1 MLENK
6 VIITNESN
14 KNKIYE
20 KSKNNWV
27 IELDGSKIN
36 NWDDFYDIMQK
47 EIDVADY
54 NSKFG
59 KGYYTYQDFARDIA
73 LLNKVE
79 EKKYEGINIILDYT
93 DKFKII
99 EGKEKADI
107 YENIVI
113 TMLLEWYRDLRI
125 INKNKN
131 ITIDIKFYILIDDSN
146 FINKNFNFTNELI
159 IAIENDKKEIYKRY
173 KDFEL
178 QKIDVK
184 SKKDPDSYIEFKK
197 NEINDKFLNQ
207 IEKKLSNFGGS
218 KLGILLFNSEELIWY
233 RKYKLLYIIE
243 NILIKRYIR
252 GQEIHIYLIFNND
265 IF

>member
-1 MLENK
+1 MLQNRL
-6 VIITNESN
+6 IIIGKHY

-20 KSKNNWV
+20 TSKNKWI
-27 IELDGSKIN
+27 IELNGNKLN

-54 NSKFG
+54 NS
-59 KGYYTYQDFARDIA
+59 
-73 LLNKVE
+73 
-79 EKKYEGINIILDYT
+79 KYEGINIILDYT

-107 YENIVI
+107 YQNIVI

-252 GQEIHIYLIFNND
+252 GQEIHLYLIFNND

>member
-1 MLENK
+1 MLQNRL
-6 VIITNESN
+6 IIIGKHY

-20 KSKNNWV
+20 TSKNKWI
-27 IELDGSKIN
+27 IELNGNKLN

-125 INKNKN
+125 INKN
-131 ITIDIKFYILIDDSN
+131 
-146 FINKNFNFTNELI
+146 FNFTNELI

-197 NEINDKFLNQ
+197 NEINDKFFNQ

>member
-1 MLENK
+1 
-6 VIITNESN
+6 
-14 KNKIYE
+14 
-20 KSKNNWV
+20 
-27 IELDGSKIN
+27 
-36 NWDDFYDIMQK
+36 
-47 EIDVADY
+47 
-54 NSKFG
+54 
-59 KGYYTYQDFARDIA
+59 
-73 LLNKVE
+73 
-79 EKKYEGINIILDYT
+79 
-93 DKFKII
+93 
-99 EGKEKADI
+99 
-107 YENIVI
+107 
-113 TMLLEWYRDLRI
+113 MLLEWYRDLRI

-252 GQEIHIYLIFNND
+252 GQEIHLYLIFNND